1 MMTLMKGVAP
11 DLFEVIDSQHKKS
24 MQKVKDGIVEK
35 LTEANVSQE
44 VINKVVESTLDKI
57 QEEFQENVLDY
68 IQEEY
73 IDGIIDAVDSFSI
86 DDMANMG
93 ESLISVTNLQRH
105 ISSSDES
112 VGGPIDVAV
121 ITRSEGFIW
130 IKHKDWFRQDLNPNT
145 KYFE

>member
-1 MMTLMKGVAP
+1 
-11 DLFEVIDSQHKKS
+11 
-24 MQKVKDGIVEK
+24 
-35 LTEANVSQE
+35 
-44 VINKVVESTLDKI
+44 
-57 QEEFQENVLDY
+57 
-68 IQEEY
+68 
-73 IDGIIDAVDSFSI
+73 
-86 DDMANMG
+86 MANMG

-145 KYFE
+145 RFFE